1 VMKICMLRCF
11 CLSADWNQKEVRM
24 IGGLQPTHILIIIV
38 VAILFIA
45 PSRLPELVRGIG
57 KAFGEFKAGLKEAHE
72 PTPPPSDPEVKK

>member
-1 VMKICMLRCF
+1 
-11 CLSADWNQKEVRM
+11 M

-38 VAILFIA
+38 VVILFFA

-57 KAFGEFKAGLKEAHE
+57 KAFGEFKTGLKEAHE